1 VKPMEA
7 IIDIETTGLDYFQ
20 DRIIAIG
27 LAYEIKEGIKL
38 KVFINEDEEQL
49 LSEFWQ
55 FMEKLDPTKIIGF
68 NFEFDWSFIINRSLK
83 YKIKMKYYRRYY
95 ERIDLR
101 KILNTNNY
109 AKGRLID
116 YSQLFGIEEELK
128 RKFPEKEK
136 LGDKMKEAFENKDFK
151 AIEFH
156 VKLDVLRTLGIWKL
170 IKKYLFN
177 DNYLETRENN
187 EVKA

>member
-1 VKPMEA
+1 MEA
-7 IIDIETTGLDYFQ
+7 VIDIETTGLDYFQ

-27 LAYEIKEGIKL
+27 LAYETKEGVKL
-38 KVFINEDEEQL
+38 KIFIDEDEKQL
-49 LSEFWQ
+49 LTDFWH

-83 YKIKMKYYRRYY
+83 YKIKMRYYRRYY
-95 ERIDLR
+95 ERVDLR

-116 YSQLFGIEEELK
+116 YSELFGIEKELK
-128 RKFPEKEK
+128 KKFPEEEK
-136 LGDKMKEAFENKDFK
+136 LGDSMKEAFENRDFK
-151 AIEFH
+151 SIELH
-156 VKLDVLRTLGIWKL
+156 VKLDVLRTLSIWRL

-177 DNYLETRENN
+177 DNYLETKESNGI
-187 EVKA
+187 KA